1 MEIAVEHSPMR
12 ARRWRTAVAALGVAL
27 GLAGCA
33 APTPKPPH
41 DVGALFADERFAP
54 PAEGVNADAVF
65 ELSAAMQRHLAGEI
79 AAQVRHKGRQRALV
93 DALVNPAQLRL
104 DYDADRTRT
113 AAEAFD
119 ARAGNCLSL
128 VLMTAAFAKAMD
140 LQVHYQSAIVDE
152 TWDRSGSLV
161 LASGHVNVTL
171 GRRLIDDRRG
181 GDAAEL
187 TIDFLPPED
196 LRGLKTQR
204 IGEQT
209 VLAMYMNNRAAESL
223 LRGAVNDAYWWAR
236 GAVLRDPAFAPA
248 LNTLGVVY
256 LHHGAPAQADHVFA
270 SLLARQ
276 PEHLPALANRA
287 QALQRLGRDAE
298 AEALRQQLARLEP
311 HPPYHFFDLGRAALQ
326 RGDLRLARE
335 MFQREVGRA
344 PYQPEFHLW
353 LGVTHLRLG
362 DGERARRHLDQAQQ
376 HASSPAE
383 RARLA
388 GKLAWLAQQG
398 AGAGAPKTP

>member
-1 MEIAVEHSPMR
+1 MRCAPMR
-12 ARRWRTAVAALGVAL
+12 ARRLRTAVAALGLVLVL
-27 GLAGCA
+27 GGCA
-33 APTPKPPH
+33 TPTPEPPH
-41 DVGALFADERFAP
+41 GVTALFADERFAP
-54 PAEGVNADAVF
+54 PAAPVDADAVF
-65 ELSAAMQRHLAGEI
+65 ELSASMQRYLAGEI

-140 LQVHYQSAIVDE
+140 LQVHYQSAIVDD

-181 GDAAEL
+181 GDTAEL

-196 LRGLKTQR
+196 LRGLQTRR

-223 LRGAVNDAYWWAR
+223 LRGAVADAYWWAR

-256 LHHGAPAQADHVFA
+256 LHHGEPARADRVFA
-270 SLLARQ
+270 SLLAWQ

-287 QALQRLGRDAE
+287 QALQRLRRDAE

-326 RGDLRLARE
+326 RGDLRQARE
-335 MFQREVGRA
+335 MFQREVDRA

-362 DGERARRHLDQAQQ
+362 QAERARRHLDQAQQ

-383 RARLA
+383 RDRLA
-388 GKLAWLAQQG
+388 GKLAWLARQGVG
-398 AGAGAPKTP
+398 AGAAKAP